1 MSALARFLADSALIT
16 RPSLPVLRSSRVRL
30 ARNLADAFFPDR
42 LAPRERDALK
52 TRMIDALTR
61 LPEFEGA
68 TVFDM
73 RGLEP
78 TEARLLAERRFISAE
93 LVGREGAAVVVSAD
107 RKCSV
112 MLNEE
117 DHLRIQATDA
127 NPDLARLAR
136 AAEALSDAIG
146 AALPYARS
154 PRYGFLTA
162 CPTNLGTGMRVSVM
176 AHLPG
181 LVMDGQMEKV
191 VRALDMCGMT
201 VRGWL
206 GEGSDAT
213 GSFFQISNRRTL
225 DRPADAIVADLVEWS
240 RSLVEQERNARRR
253 VVRKNRTGVADQIG
267 RVYGESRFGVT
278 LSQGEAVSA
287 LSLLRLACDLGV
299 FPEYARARIDDLL
312 EEALDA
318 HVAFRQKIPEDRE
331 HAAALDRARATL
343 FRETFSTIPPP
354 DFSKL

>member
-1 MSALARFLADSALIT
+1 MSALARFLADSALT
-16 RPSLPVLRSSRVRL
+16 ARPSLPILRSFRIRL
-30 ARNLADAFFPDR
+30 ARNLSDAFFPDR

-52 TRMIDALTR
+52 TRMLDALTR
-61 LPEFEGA
+61 LPEFEDA
-68 TVFDM
+68 TIFDM
-73 RGLEP
+73 RELTP
-78 TEARLLAERRFISAE
+78 TEARLLAERRLISAE
-93 LVGREGAAVVVSAD
+93 LVEREGAAVIISAD
-107 RKCSV
+107 RKCAV

-117 DHLRIQATDA
+117 DHLRIQTTVTD
-127 NPDLARLAR
+127 PDLAQLAR
-136 AAEALSDAIG
+136 TASALSEAIG

-206 GEGSDAT
+206 GEGSEPT
-213 GSFFQISNRRTL
+213 GGFFQISNRRTL
-225 DRPADAIVADLVEWS
+225 DRPAAEIVANLLEWS
-240 RSLVEQERNARRR
+240 RSIIEQERNARRR
-253 VVRKNRTGVADQIG
+253 VVRKNRVGVADQIG

-318 HVAFRQKIPEDRE
+318 HIAFRKKIPEDRE
-331 HAAALDRARATL
+331 HKTALDRARASL
-343 FRETFSTIPPP
+343 FREVFSTVPPP
-354 DFSKL
+354 DFSKF